1 MPTSCERVFKLP
13 KSTEVWTNMVV
24 RIPINPD
31 GLCHWCYLAAVPIQ
45 FGELTI
51 ITYDH

>member
-24 RIPINPD
+24 SWSEFPKSDFVIGVILLLFKYSLEN
-31 GLCHWCYLAAVPIQ
+31 
-45 FGELTI
+45 
-51 ITYDH
+51 